1 MLKIEPYLSFE
12 GRAEEAIEFYKKAL
26 GAKVTMLMRFKDAPP
41 GACGGGAMTAPGD
54 KVMHASL
61 LIGDSNVMLSDGR
74 CQGKANFQ
82 GISLSLA
89 AANDAEAERLFNA
102 LAEGG
107 GQVHVPM
114 AKSFFASRF
123 GIVADRFGVN
133 WMVITAS

>member
-12 GRAEEAIEFYKKAL
+12 GRAEEAIEFYKKTL
-26 GAKVTMLMRFKDAPP
+26 GAKVTMLMHFKDAPP
-41 GACGGGAMTAPGD
+41 GACAGGMAAPGD

-61 LIGDSNVMLSDGR
+61 LIGDTNVMLSDGR
-74 CQGKANFQ
+74 CQGNATFQ
-82 GISLSLA
+82 GVSLSLTA
-89 AANDAEAERLFNA
+89 PSDAESERLFNA
-102 LAEGG
+102 LSEG

-114 AKSFFASRF
+114 SNTFFASRF